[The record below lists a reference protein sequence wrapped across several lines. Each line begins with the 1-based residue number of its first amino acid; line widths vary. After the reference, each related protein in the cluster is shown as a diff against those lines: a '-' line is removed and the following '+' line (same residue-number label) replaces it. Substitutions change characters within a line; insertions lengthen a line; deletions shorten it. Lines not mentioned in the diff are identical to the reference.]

1 MRSALVLVFD
11 VRVEPDTGASL
22 GQHGRERR
30 LVHLQRIA
38 AQGVAVQRDQVA
50 KAYRNTLPSL
60 RR

>member
-1 MRSALVLVFD
+1 
-11 VRVEPDTGASL
+11 
-22 GQHGRERR
+22 
-30 LVHLQRIA
+30 VHLQRIA